1 VPDPTSAARFRSL
14 AEDAEVADLVG
25 QELDRQQR
33 TLQLIASEN
42 FTSPAVL
49 EATGSVLTNK
59 YSEGYPHRRY
69 YGGNR
74 VIDEVEDLARTR
86 MASLFGADHANVQ
99 PHAGASANLAV
110 YQALLEPGDTVL
122 AMRLDHGG
130 HLTHGSPASITSKIW
145 RFVAYGV
152 TPRDADGPGTGELID
167 FDQVRDRA
175 KAERPRLIVA
185 GATAY
190 PRVIEAEAFREIADE
205 VGAYLMFDMAHIAGL
220 VAGGAHPS
228 PVPHA
233 DVVTFTTHKTLR
245 GPRGGAIVCRDAHAK
260 AIDSAVFPGLQGGPL
275 EHVIAAKAVAA
286 LEASSPAF
294 AQYAADVVANAR
306 ALGAALET
314 EGLRPVTGG
323 TDNHLLLVDLRD
335 FDAELTG
342 KDAQEVLDLA
352 GITLNRNQI
361 PDDPRSPFVTSG
373 LRLGSAAET
382 TAGMGEAE
390 MREVAAL
397 LATSLRGRGDDAVQ
411 ARVRAEVTALCARF
425 APYPDGVGR
434 S

>member
-1 VPDPTSAARFRSL
+1 MADDISGARLSSL
-14 AEDAEVADLVG
+14 AGDPEIAALVAE
-25 QELDRQQR
+25 ELDRQQR

-42 FTSPAVL
+42 FASPAVL
-49 EATGSVLTNK
+49 QATGSVLTNK

-74 VIDEVEDLARTR
+74 VIDEVEDLARDR
-86 MASLFGADHANVQ
+86 MTALFGADHANVQ
-99 PHAGASANLAV
+99 PHAGASANLAA

-130 HLTHGSPASITSKIW
+130 HLTHGSPASITSKFW

-152 TPRDADGPGTGELID
+152 TPRDADGPGTGERID

-190 PRVIEAEAFREIADE
+190 SRLLDAEAFREIADE
-205 VGAYLMFDMAHIAGL
+205 VGAYLMFDMAHVAGL
-220 VAGGAHPS
+220 VAGGVHPS
-228 PVPHA
+228 PVPYA

-245 GPRGGAIVCRDAHAK
+245 GPRGGAIVCREAHAK
-260 AIDSAVFPGLQGGPL
+260 AIDSSVFPGLQGGPL
-275 EHVIAAKAVAA
+275 EHVIAAKAVACR
-286 LEASSPAF
+286 EAATPAF
-294 AQYAADVVANAR
+294 ARYARDVVSNAA
-306 ALGAALET
+306 ALGVALEE
-314 EGLRPVTGG
+314 EGFRLVTGG

-335 FDAELTG
+335 FDTELTG
-342 KDAQEVLDLA
+342 KEAQEVLDLA

-382 TAGMGEAE
+382 TAGMGIGE
-390 MREVAAL
+390 MRQVASL
-397 LATSLRGRGDDAVQ
+397 LARSLRGRGDDAVQ
-411 ARVRAEVTALCARF
+411 ARVRDEVTALCGAF
-425 APYPDGVGR
+425 APYPAGVPG